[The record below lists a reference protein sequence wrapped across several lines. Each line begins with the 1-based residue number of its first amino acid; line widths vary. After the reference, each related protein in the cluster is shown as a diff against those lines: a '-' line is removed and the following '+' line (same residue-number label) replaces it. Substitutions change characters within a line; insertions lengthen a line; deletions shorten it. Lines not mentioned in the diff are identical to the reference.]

1 MNRYVLK
8 DLFKQKGVFP
18 FVIMIIMSFLI
29 TSLLPYLNGMF
40 IDSLTYK
47 LEEKKIILF
56 AIMIASIG
64 LLGAFLSYYAN
75 MCTVKIVNKTTFS
88 LLFKLVDSLEHTQ
101 LQVVEQFRSSYITQR
116 IFSDINVVTNFV
128 ISNFLT
134 IFLNAFLLL
143 SIIVL
148 FIAINSAFS
157 VFVFLLCITYIVAFA
172 KIKAPLYASS
182 YEKKE
187 ADSKIF
193 ELINSQIEQI
203 FEIQLNAD
211 YYKSKAIL
219 NNNFKLYLPKA
230 LQVGKFTYL
239 FS

>member
-1 MNRYVLK
+1 M
-8 DLFKQKGVFP
+8 
-18 FVIMIIMSFLI
+18 
-29 TSLLPYLNGMF
+29 
-40 IDSLTYK
+40 
-47 LEEKKIILF
+47 
-56 AIMIASIG
+56 
-64 LLGAFLSYYAN
+64 
-75 MCTVKIVNKTTFS
+75 
-88 LLFKLVDSLEHTQ
+88 
-101 LQVVEQFRSSYITQR
+101 
-116 IFSDINVVTNFV
+116 TNFV

-239 FS
+239 FSSIDSVISVVFQSVLFVFAGIEIIYGKMTVGEFIMINSYFSLLLKSVKYFVNIMKQYQEAKSSFFKNL